1 MLLVPT
7 FMSGMTINR
16 AQNYMLIHKYLLCFN
31 ESYKSFMGL
40 SYKQK
45 QIRQYLYW
53 LLAGLLF
60 VSVNTFAQTQ
70 SVNKQRI
77 TASYIYNF
85 AKNIEWPNEA
95 ALTSFDIAVFSADK
109 TPIYSE
115 LEVLAEK
122 VKLKNLPITISQV
135 SAAKAL
141 GKYQL
146 IYIEN
151 ANNQT
156 ITDIYTAVEGKPV
169 LLVTFDFPNKQL
181 VMINLVPVNNDRLRF
196 EVNKSNLINQ
206 GLKPLPELIL
216 NGGTEIDVAKLF
228 REGQTSLVNLQKQ
241 LQSREKALA
250 DLSANIQNQEALN
263 ARLEKQMLDLNKNI
277 QKSDALIAA
286 QNEQLEKGKKER
298 LDLVTEVEQRTKELN
313 TQQDE
318 LKIIVT
324 EINAREKRVAEL
336 DQTIKTQEV
345 ELRKQKD
352 AIASLDETVVTQKR
366 SLMYSW
372 GLVVLGLALVI
383 TVWLAYTV
391 KRRDNQRLAARAQDL
406 QFAKDRLAIA
416 KRKAE
421 DASQAKGEFLSL
433 MSHEL
438 RTPLQAIIGYTEVV
452 IEDLKLNDDQMHIK
466 DLTRVIN
473 NSERLLKLI
482 NGVLDL
488 AKIESG
494 RMQLDLTEVKLS
506 SLVDDAVGT
515 VKPLLEK
522 NAIQLK
528 VDVSD
533 GTFLPLADPEKLLH
547 MMINL
552 LGNASKF
559 SPQGIVTLKA
569 HHESNRIYI
578 SVADTGIG
586 ISPEQQEHIFDP
598 FRQADS
604 STTRKFQGSGLGLSI
619 TRQLCEMMGGTIEV
633 DSTLGAGSTFIVDIP
648 LPIEPD
654 SSFGQSGAGSDQDLQ
669 DAEQNAEATGNHIV
683 MIDDDP
689 AFLDIMAR
697 TMRREGYTVHTAH
710 DAETGFTLLQRVKPQ
725 VITLDLLLP
734 DQHGW
739 LLFEKIK
746 EDHDLKDIPVIII
759 SIMDDRKYTYKR
771 QAEEY
776 LTKPIRRETLKL
788 AVQRLVPPK

>member
-1 MLLVPT
+1 MLK
-7 FMSGMTINR
+7 S
-16 AQNYMLIHKYLLCFN
+16 YMLIHRHLCCIKKAGHLTRLRV
-31 ESYKSFMGL
+31 S
-40 SYKQK
+40 
-45 QIRQYLYW
+45 QYLAFFFALF
-53 LLAGLLF
+53 LLSGE
-60 VSVNTFAQTQ
+60 SQAQAQ
-70 SVNKQRI
+70 QVNKQRI

-95 ALTSFDIAVFSADK
+95 GMTSFDIAVYGDK
-109 TPIYSE
+109 TAIYSE
-115 LEVLAEK
+115 LELLAEK
-122 VKLKNLPITISQV
+122 VKLKNLPISISNV
-135 SAAKAL
+135 SAARAL
-141 GKYQL
+141 GKYHL
-146 IYIEN
+146 VYIEN
-151 ANNQT
+151 ASDQS
-156 ITDIYTAVEGKPV
+156 ITDIYSAVEGKPV
-169 LLVTFDFPNKQL
+169 LLVTYDFSNKQL
-181 VMINLVPVNNDRLRF
+181 VMINLLPAANDRLRF

-228 REGQTSLVNLQKQ
+228 REGQSSLVSLQKQ
-241 LQSREKALA
+241 MQLREKSLA
-250 DLSANIQNQEALN
+250 DLTTNIQNQVALN
-263 ARLEKQMLDLNKNI
+263 ARLEKQMADLNKDI

-286 QNEQLEKGKKER
+286 QNEQIEKGKQER
-298 LDLVTEVEQRTKELN
+298 LALVSEVEQRTKELN
-313 TQQDE
+313 TQQQE
-318 LKIIVT
+318 LTKIVR
-324 EINAREKRVAEL
+324 EIGAREKRVLEL
-336 DQTIKTQEV
+336 DWTIKNQEV
-345 ELRKQKD
+345 ELKKQKD
-352 AIASLDETVVTQKR
+352 AIASLDETVGIQKKA
-366 SLMYSW
+366 LMYAW
-372 GLVVLGLALVI
+372 GLVILGVALVI
-383 TVWLAYTV
+383 TVWFAYNI
-391 KRRDNQRLAARAQDL
+391 KRRDNQRLAAHAQDL

-452 IEDLKLNDDQMHIK
+452 IEDLKINDDQIHIK

-494 RMQLDLTEVKLS
+494 RMRLDLAEVKLS

-522 NAIQLK
+522 NSTQLK
-528 VDVSD
+528 LDVND
-533 GTFLPLADPEKLLH
+533 GATLPVADPEKLLH
-547 MMINL
+547 IMINL

-559 SPQGIVTLKA
+559 SPGGVVTLRA
-569 HHESNRIYI
+569 HHEQYRIYI
-578 SVADTGIG
+578 SVTDTGIG
-586 ISPEQQEHIFDP
+586 ISQEQQQHIFDP

-619 TRQLCEMMGGTIEV
+619 TRQLCELMGGTIEV
-633 DSTLGAGSTFIVDIP
+633 ESELGKGSTFIVDIP
-648 LPIEPD
+648 LPIESD
-654 SSFGQSGAGSDQDLQ
+654 ASFGQSGVDGGQEVELPEQSLELNGS
-669 DAEQNAEATGNHIV
+669 HIV

-697 TMRREGYTVHTAH
+697 TLRQEGYLVHTAY
-710 DAETGFTLLQRVKPQ
+710 DAETGFNLLKKIKPQ

-739 LLFEKIK
+739 LLFEQIK
-746 EDHDLKDIPVIII
+746 EDPALKDIPVIII
-759 SIMDDRKYTYKR
+759 SIMDDRKYNHKR

-776 LTKPIRRETLKL
+776 LTKPIRRESLKL
-788 AVQRLVPPK
+788 AIQRLAPPK

>member
-1 MLLVPT
+1 
-7 FMSGMTINR
+7 
-16 AQNYMLIHKYLLCFN
+16 MLIHKSLIKFFRNICPLN
-31 ESYKSFMGL
+31 RPSFFSGFMRRRAA
-40 SYKQK
+40 Y
-45 QIRQYLYW
+45 
-53 LLAGLLF
+53 GLLI
-60 VSVNTFAQTQ
+60 VLLVAAGSAIAQTI
-70 SVNKQRI
+70 NKQRL
-77 TASYIYNF
+77 TASYLYNF

-95 ALTSFDIAVFSADK
+95 NLTSFDIAVFHSEESAVYK
-109 TPIYSE
+109 ELKQLSE
-115 LEVLAEK
+115 TGT
-122 VKLKNLPITISQV
+122 LKSRPITVIRVDSLH
-135 SAAKAL
+135 SLDKFE
-141 GKYQL
+141 L
-146 IYIEN
+146 IYIETAEN
-151 ANNQT
+151 KL

-169 LLVTFDFPNKQL
+169 LVVTHDFANKQL
-181 VMINLVPVNNDRLRF
+181 VMINLTPAPNDRLRF

-206 GLKPLPELIL
+206 NLKALPELIL

-228 REGQTSLVNLQKQ
+228 REGQSSLLNIQKQ
-241 LQSREKALA
+241 LQGREKALA
-250 DLSANIQNQEALN
+250 DLTARIQSQETLN
-263 ARLEKQMLDLNKNI
+263 ARLEQQMQNLNESI
-277 QKSDALIAA
+277 QKSDALIAT
-286 QNEQLEKGKKER
+286 QNQQIEKGKSER
-298 LDLVTEVEQRTKELN
+298 LELQNEVEQRTRQLAGQQQELSAIV
-313 TQQDE
+313 E
-318 LKIIVT
+318 KIG
-324 EINAREKRVAEL
+324 AREKRVLEL
-336 DQTIKTQEV
+336 DNTIKTQEV
-345 ELRKQKD
+345 DLKKQRD
-352 AIASLDETVVTQKR
+352 AITSLDIIVGAQKKA
-366 SLMYSW
+366 LMYSW
-372 GLVVLGLALVI
+372 GLAILGVLLVI
-383 TVWLAYTV
+383 TIYIAYNI
-391 KRRDNQRLAARAQDL
+391 KRRDNQRLAQRSQDL

-452 IEDLKLNDDQMHIK
+452 IEDLKLNDDHLHVK

-522 NAIQLK
+522 NAIGLK
-528 VDVSD
+528 LDVDD
-533 GTFLPLADPEKLLH
+533 GAFLPLADPEKLLH
-547 MMINL
+547 VMINL

-559 SPQGIVTLKA
+559 SPNGVVTLKA
-569 HHESNRIYI
+569 HHEPNRIYI
-578 SVADTGIG
+578 SVTDTGIG
-586 ISPEQQEHIFDP
+586 ISAEHQEHIFDP

-619 TRQLCEMMGGTIEV
+619 TRQLCEMMGGSIEV
-633 DSTLGAGSTFIVDIP
+633 KSQLGEGATFIVMIP
-648 LPIEPD
+648 LPIEPEGMIGE
-654 SSFGQSGAGSDQDLQ
+654 SSMLNDQDL
-669 DAEQNAEATGNHIV
+669 EEANENQEASGNHIV

-697 TMRREGYTVHTAH
+697 TMRREGYIVHTAY
-710 DAETGFTLLQRVKPQ
+710 DAETGFKLLQKIKPQ

-746 EDHDLKDIPVIII
+746 ADDDLRDIPVIII
-759 SIMDDRKYTYKR
+759 SIMDDRKYNSKR
-771 QAEEY
+771 QAEDY

-788 AVQRLVPPK
+788 AVQRLVSPKE

>member
-1 MLLVPT
+1 MQIQTHFLSVVIRLQFAICASHIQNRARLWSWLIMSLLV
-7 FMSGMTINR
+7 
-16 AQNYMLIHKYLLCFN
+16 
-31 ESYKSFMGL
+31 
-40 SYKQK
+40 
-45 QIRQYLYW
+45 
-53 LLAGLLF
+53 
-60 VSVNTFAQTQ
+60 VSSVGHAQTQ
-70 SVNKQRI
+70 SMNKQRI

-85 AKNIEWPNEA
+85 AKNIEWPNEQ
-95 ALTSFDIAVFSADK
+95 ALTSFDIAVYGSDK
-109 TPIYSE
+109 PPVYSE
-115 LEVLAEK
+115 LEMLAEK
-122 VKLKNLPITISQV
+122 VKLRNLPISISLV
-135 SAAKAL
+135 TSAKSL
-141 GKYQL
+141 SKFQL
-146 IYIEN
+146 VYIEN
-151 ANNQT
+151 PTAQSV
-156 ITDIYTAVEGKPV
+156 TDVYGAVEGKPV

-181 VMINLVPVNNDRLRF
+181 VMINLVPANNDRLHF
-196 EVNKSNLINQ
+196 EVNKSNVINQ

-228 REGQTSLVNLQKQ
+228 REGQASLVNLQKQ
-241 LQSREKALA
+241 LQNREKTLA
-250 DLSANIQNQEALN
+250 DLSVSIQNQEALN
-263 ARLEKQMLDLNKNI
+263 ARLDKQMGELNKNI

-298 LDLVTEVEQRTKELN
+298 LDLVGEVERRTQELN
-313 TQQDE
+313 AQQEE
-318 LKIIVT
+318 LKVVVNKV
-324 EINAREKRVAEL
+324 NAREKRAAEL
-336 DQTIKTQEV
+336 DQTIKSQEL
-345 ELRKQKD
+345 ELKTQKD
-352 AIASLDETVVTQKR
+352 AITNLDQTVDSQKKA
-366 SLMYSW
+366 LMYSW
-372 GLVVLGLALVI
+372 GLVILGLALVI
-383 TVWLAYTV
+383 TVWIAYNT
-391 KRRDNQRLAARAQDL
+391 KRRDNQRLAAHAQDL

-421 DASQAKGEFLSL
+421 DASQSKGEFLSL

-452 IEDLKLNDDQMHIK
+452 IEDLKLNDDQIHIK

-494 RMQLDLTEVKLS
+494 RMELDLTEVKLS

-522 NAIQLK
+522 NAIQLV
-528 VDVSD
+528 VDVND
-533 GTFLPLADPEKLLH
+533 GAFLPVADPEKLLH
-547 MMINL
+547 IMINL

-559 SPQGIVTLKA
+559 SPKGVVTLKA
-569 HHESNRIYI
+569 YHEAKRIFI

-586 ISPEQQEHIFDP
+586 MSPEQQQHIFDP

-633 DSTLGAGSTFIVDIP
+633 KSQLGAGSTFTIDIP

-654 SSFGQSGAGSDQDLQ
+654 PSFGHSNLNGDREMFEADQDS
-669 DAEQNAEATGNHIV
+669 DVAGNHIV
-683 MIDDDP
+683 MVDDDP

-697 TMRREGYTVHTAH
+697 TMRREGYLVHTAH
-710 DAETGFTLLQRVKPQ
+710 DAESGLRLIQQIKPQ

-739 LLFEKIK
+739 LLFENIK
-746 EDHDLKDIPVIII
+746 DDPNLKDIPVIII

-788 AVQRLVPPK
+788 AVQRLAPPK

>member
-1 MLLVPT
+1 
-7 FMSGMTINR
+7 MSIQTR
-16 AQNYMLIHKYLLCFN
+16 SRCFN
-31 ESYKSFMGL
+31 EYSNL
-40 SYKQK
+40 VT
-45 QIRQYLYW
+45 
-53 LLAGLLF
+53 GLLSAQKYF
-60 VSVNTFAQTQ
+60 LHYACLFLVSFLAFSNSAFAQTQ
-70 SVNKQRI
+70 AVNKQRI
-77 TASYIYNF
+77 TTSYIYNF
-85 AKNIEWPNEA
+85 AKNIEWPNESA
-95 ALTSFDIAVFSADK
+95 MTSFDIAVFATDKSA
-109 TPIYSE
+109 TYSE
-115 LEVLAEK
+115 LELLAEK
-122 VKLKNLPITISQV
+122 VKLKNLPITVTQV
-135 SAAKAL
+135 NAAKAL

-151 ANNQT
+151 ANNQSMA
-156 ITDIYTAVEGKPV
+156 DIYTAIEGKPV
-169 LLVTFDFPNKQL
+169 LLVTFDYTNKQL
-181 VMINLVPVNNDRLRF
+181 VMINLVTANNDRLRF

-241 LQSREKALA
+241 LQNREKTLA
-250 DLSANIQNQEALN
+250 DLSANIQSQEALN
-263 ARLEKQMLDLNKNI
+263 ARLDKQMIELNKNI

-298 LDLVTEVEQRTKELN
+298 LELANEVEQRTREL
-313 TQQDE
+313 TAQQQE
-318 LKIIVT
+318 LKTVVGK
-324 EINAREKRVAEL
+324 INAREKRVSEL
-336 DQTIKTQEV
+336 DNTIKTQEV
-345 ELRKQKD
+345 ELKKQKN
-352 AIASLDETVVTQKR
+352 AIASLDETVGTQKKA
-366 SLMYSW
+366 LMYSW
-372 GLVVLGLALVI
+372 GLVILGLLLLI
-383 TVWLAYTV
+383 TIWIAYSI
-391 KRRDNQRLAARAQDL
+391 KRRDNQRLAAHAQDL
-406 QFAKDRLAIA
+406 QFARDRLAIA

-452 IEDLKLNDDQMHIK
+452 IEDLKLNDDQIHIK

-506 SLVDDAVGT
+506 SLADEAVAT
-515 VKPLLEK
+515 IKPLLEK

-528 VDVSD
+528 LDVND
-533 GTFLPLADPEKLLH
+533 GAFLPIADPEKLLH

-559 SPQGIVTLKA
+559 SPNGVVTLRA
-569 HHESNRIYI
+569 HHEPQRIYI
-578 SVADTGIG
+578 SVSDTGIG
-586 ISPEQQEHIFDP
+586 ISIEQQQHIFDP

-633 DSTLGAGSTFIVDIP
+633 ESQLGQGATFIVDIP
-648 LPIEPD
+648 LPIEANP
-654 SSFGQSGAGSDQDLQ
+654 SFGESGVESAQDLMDGDENPNVAGS
-669 DAEQNAEATGNHIV
+669 HIV

-697 TMRREGYTVHTAH
+697 TMRREGYLVHTAY
-710 DAETGFTLLQRVKPQ
+710 DAETGFKLLQKIKPQ

-746 EDHDLKDIPVIII
+746 ADPDLKDIPVIII
-759 SIMDDRKYTYKR
+759 SIMDDRKYNHKR

-788 AVQRLVPPK
+788 AVQRLVPSKE